1 MSNSKKVAGV
11 WMDSKHAFVIANEG
25 FSADGEY
32 DVVSKVNCDGH
43 DDDNYKNDR
52 VEQSKETAE
61 LKKYFKEIA
70 NHIDEV
76 NEIYIFGPGKSQEQ
90 FKNFLK
96 DNQNF
101 DQKHIE
107 LGTSDKITENQ
118 MIAQVRNHFK
128 S

>member
-1 MSNSKKVAGV
+1 
-11 WMDSKHAFVIANEG
+11 MDSRHAFVIANEG

-32 DVVSKVNCDGH
+32 DVVSKVKCDGH
-43 DDDNYKNDR
+43 EDDNHKNDR
-52 VEQSKETAE
+52 VEQSKESAE
-61 LKKYFKEIA
+61 LKKYFKELA

-118 MIAQVRNHFK
+118 MIAQVRNHFNR
-128 S
+128 